1 MKRWLR
7 LIQLLAILVV
17 ACFIAAYLKHYWTE
31 VSAYHWSVRALPL
44 ALSALAFAAFYLLQ
58 GVAWWLLLRGF
69 CLRSNFRRASATW
82 GKSILARYIPGN
94 VFMFLGRG
102 WMSHRQGLD
111 VVRVSAAMVYEQA
124 LGAASALLTV
134 AVLLPFWHYHRQLT
148 TSMLI
153 AVPLLV
159 ALMHPRVFR
168 PLENRMLR
176 LLKREPL
183 GAVLPFAWVLG
194 LLFYYAAGWLI
205 AGLAAWLL
213 AVALTG
219 VGISALPV
227 TIAAYS
233 FAYVVGMAVFFLP
246 SGLGVREAVL
256 AAALAVQ
263 LPGSIALVWALLLR
277 LWVTML
283 ELIYVGGVVVAD
295 RVGRDAVAD
304 KACEDKAAT
313 VAKPPH

>member
-1 MKRWLR
+1 
-7 LIQLLAILVV
+7 
-17 ACFIAAYLKHYWTE
+17 

-44 ALSALAFAAFYLLQ
+44 LLSGLAFATFYSLQ
-58 GVAWWLLLRGF
+58 GGAWWLLLRGF
-69 CLRSNFRRASATW
+69 HLRSDFRRASATW
-82 GKSILARYIPGN
+82 GKSILARYIPGH
-94 VFMFLGRG
+94 VFMFVGRG

-111 VVRVSAAMVYEQA
+111 VVRVGAAMVYEQA
-124 LGAASALLTV
+124 LGVASALLTV

-148 TSMLI
+148 TPMLFV
-153 AVPLLV
+153 VPLLV

-168 PLENRMLR
+168 PLANRVLR

-194 LLFYYAAGWLI
+194 LLFYYAADWLI

-233 FAYVVGMAVFFLP
+233 FAYVVGMAAFFLP
-246 SGLGVREAVL
+246 SGLGVREAIL
-256 AAALAVQ
+256 ATALAVR

-283 ELIYVGGVVVAD
+283 ELLYVGGVVVAD
-295 RVGRDAVAD
+295 KIGRHGTVNEASKDA
-304 KACEDKAAT
+304 AAT
-313 VAKPPH
+313 AAKQPPRL